1 MQKYYKDFDIVIIGA
16 GLSGLILAN
25 EIIKKNKKKIL
36 IIEKNKNL
44 TVNKNWCFWNKPLND
59 FTENFDHEWK
69 KISIAIN
76 KKEKILTE
84 PGLKYLHIHS
94 SKFFNVMKKRLEE
107 KKVKILFN
115 TKINTIKFKDDKYF
129 LKIKKQFISSD
140 YIFDSRPTNNK
151 IEKSE
156 KLFQHFYGYEV
167 SFKKP
172 VLDKDKVIL
181 MDFQNFKNG
190 VEFMYVLPFTAN
202 KALFE
207 STYFSKRFLHEKNY
221 RKNVVNYLKKNF
233 KNCEYSIKYKE
244 NGLIPMFYNKFDN
257 CNNFFK
263 IGLYGNWIRS
273 STGYALQD
281 SFENARNIAENFK
294 SQKKIIIP
302 KKTILTF
309 LDDIFCFFILNQS
322 KNSKKFFESF
332 FFNNS
337 LSNIVAFLT
346 GKINFFQLIK
356 ILISLPKKMLFLS
369 MIGFLKFKYLK
380 K

>member
-1 MQKYYKDFDIVIIGA
+1 
-16 GLSGLILAN
+16 
-25 EIIKKNKKKIL
+25 
-36 IIEKNKNL
+36 
-44 TVNKNWCFWNKPLND
+44 
-59 FTENFDHEWK
+59 
-69 KISIAIN
+69 
-76 KKEKILTE
+76 
-84 PGLKYLHIHS
+84 
-94 SKFFNVMKKRLEE
+94 
-107 KKVKILFN
+107 
-115 TKINTIKFKDDKYF
+115 
-129 LKIKKQFISSD
+129 
-140 YIFDSRPTNNK
+140 
-151 IEKSE
+151 
-156 KLFQHFYGYEV
+156 
-167 SFKKP
+167 
-172 VLDKDKVIL
+172 

-322 KNSKKFFESF
+322 KNSKKFLKVF
-332 FFNNS
+332 FS
-337 LSNIVAFLT
+337 I
-346 GKINFFQLIK
+346 IHYQ
-356 ILISLPKKMLFLS
+356 IL
-369 MIGFLKFKYLK
+369 
-380 K
+380 